1 MYLMETLDIV
11 HVMLAL
17 KMMVIVTLITS
28 VIIVSYVVQRIVQ
41 SHLVFNQTQIV
52 VMKQLFGMKIFVH
65 PIIHVHLVKVIVIL
79 MMNAR
84 MVYFVDQKIV
94 KVHHQWIVVNLKV
107 IHYRGSSNSVE
118 IHPKIFAYY
127 SKPHYL
133 NL

>member
-1 MYLMETLDIV
+1 METLDIV

-84 MVYFVDQKIV
+84 MVCIVDQKIV
-94 KVHHQWIVVNLKV
+94 NHNHQWIVVSQKV
-107 IHYRGSSNSVE
+107 IKYSLCFLFMLYFVNSNRE
-118 IHPKIFAYY
+118 AI
-127 SKPHYL
+127 
-133 NL
+133 

>member
-79 MMNAR
+79 MMNAK
-84 MVYFVDQKIV
+84 MVYSVDRKIV
-94 KVHHQWIVVNLKV
+94 KVHH
-107 IHYRGSSNSVE
+107 
-118 IHPKIFAYY
+118 
-127 SKPHYL
+127 
-133 NL
+133 